1 MGGAAHP
8 STELSSSPQDCL
20 LLLHTHMRGLLFC
33 SSPLSPSP
41 SCKWNS
47 MDLYCASSPCSAPL
61 VVAAVLC
68 CERCRCLLFPVALC
82 VELLLP
88 CV

>member
-1 MGGAAHP
+1 MGGDAHP

-33 SSPLSPSP
+33 NSPLSPSP

-61 VVAAVLC
+61 VVAARGAGASFSLSPSVLNFC
-68 CERCRCLLFPVALC
+68 YLACSGFY
-82 VELLLP
+82 
-88 CV
+88 